1 MRNYVN
7 KSDLDNNF
15 ENLFFEEA
23 QSEEVSFLHESSP
36 SFSYN
41 INQSLDLSEIFR
53 DDQIK
58 NDLFEKS
65 QKKEEN
71 TKNIFKVTYPEKIS
85 LFTYIENE
93 SAEESLNSELSIL
106 KIKRFST
113 KRRRRENKDNI
124 RKKIKVGFFNRTLIS
139 KLNTIIKSNGS
150 PFYFVK
156 FPQKF
161 ISNISKKDNKKLL
174 NMTLFE
180 ILETETIYSNDELNN
195 FHHNYQVIEKK
206 EIKENIEL
214 KKIFNKKYIELFKEY
229 INSKEFKID
238 EINRL
243 RKKFEKSYIERY
255 IYLSKNF
262 IEFFAS

>member
-15 ENLFFEEA
+15 ENLFLEEA

-71 TKNIFKVTYPEKIS
+71 TKKIFKVTYPEKIS

-93 SAEESLNSELSIL
+93 STEESLNSELSIL

-113 KRRRRENKDNI
+113 KR
-124 RKKIKVGFFNRTLIS
+124 S
-139 KLNTIIKSNGS
+139 
-150 PFYFVK
+150 
-156 FPQKF
+156 
-161 ISNISKKDNKKLL
+161 
-174 NMTLFE
+174 
-180 ILETETIYSNDELNN
+180 
-195 FHHNYQVIEKK
+195 
-206 EIKENIEL
+206 
-214 KKIFNKKYIELFKEY
+214 
-229 INSKEFKID
+229 
-238 EINRL
+238 
-243 RKKFEKSYIERY
+243 
-255 IYLSKNF
+255 
-262 IEFFAS
+262 